1 MNLLAH
7 SSIKIIMATIF
18 FVTNHCSQN
27 NRDYG
32 DLKLNEIQVI
42 GSHNSY
48 KQAIEDGLW
57 QLLFEKDSSIAYSL
71 QYEHPSLDSQLSLG
85 LRNLEIDVF
94 HDPKG
99 GKFASPYGL
108 DYSRNLGIELMEYD
122 KENKLSKP
130 GLKVFH
136 IQDIDFRSNNLLFID
151 CLRSIKKWSD
161 LNKSHVPI
169 IITINAKD
177 KKIDME
183 NSVIPLSFNKSA
195 LDSIDLEI
203 RSVFSESDLITPDF
217 IRGNYNTLEE
227 AVLKSGWPLIGL
239 VRGRVMFVLDESGY
253 KLESYLNEDKNLKG
267 RAMFVNVKEGNP
279 AAAFRIINNPVK
291 DREYIKELVKK
302 GYLVRTR
309 ADAGTREARI
319 ENYDRFN
326 AAVESGAQI
335 ITTDYYLPSKM
346 FESDYRVIFENG
358 KFEKINHLLVDK
370 DEIKFN

>member
-1 MNLLAH
+1 MNLLILN
-7 SSIKIIMATIF
+7 SVKIITFTLLLAS
-18 FVTNHCSQN
+18 NYCCQN
-27 NRDYG
+27 IRDYR
-32 DLKLNEIQVI
+32 DLKLNEIQAI

-48 KQAIEDGLW
+48 KQTIEKGVW
-57 QLLFEKDSSIAYSL
+57 QLIFNKDSSLAYSL

-99 GKFASPYGL
+99 GKFAKPYGL
-108 DYSRNLGIELMEYD
+108 DYLRNLGIEPKEYD
-122 KENKLSKP
+122 KENNLSKP

-136 IQDIDFRSNNLLFID
+136 IQDIDFRSNNLLFVD

-183 NSVIPLSFNKSA
+183 NSVVPLPFNKFA

-217 IRGNYNTLEE
+217 VQGKYNTLEE
-227 AVLKSGWPLIGL
+227 SVLQKGWPLIDS
-239 VRGRVMFVLDESGY
+239 VRGRVMFVLDESGKK
-253 KLESYLNEDKNLKG
+253 KLKNYLGEDNSLKG
-267 RAMFVNVKEGNP
+267 KVMFVNVKEGNP
-279 AAAFRIINNPVK
+279 VAAFRIINNPVK
-291 DREYIKELVKK
+291 DQEYIKELVKK

-309 ADAGTREARI
+309 ADAATREARV
-319 ENYDRFN
+319 ESYDRFN

-335 ITTDYYLPSKM
+335 ITTDYYLPSGM
-346 FESDYRVIFENG
+346 FESNYQVIF
-358 KFEKINHLLVDK
+358 KDKSYEKINHILLD
-370 DEIKFN
+370 